1 MCAALWSFASASPAT
16 RGALIATAGLA
27 AAAVLGVLTVTIALI
42 GLGRFS
48 GDIDP
53 TRVPGWL
60 WYYRHDPELRRWLA
74 VGLSCAGL
82 VGGILIVAVL
92 ASGLAACGEKAQT
105 VQPAMK
111 KSDGKAWDGAQ
122 NAYVAGVLVDSGDV
136 ALDDAHA
143 LQQASQWPT
152 LPAPPAKN

>member
-1 MCAALWSFASASPAT
+1 MTRFASASPAT

-92 ASGLAACGEKAQT
+92 LHQRRPLHGAAR
-105 VQPAMK
+105 
-111 KSDGKAWDGAQ
+111 S
-122 NAYVAGVLVDSGDV
+122 VARTGRCRR
-136 ALDDAHA
+136 
-143 LQQASQWPT
+143 
-152 LPAPPAKN
+152 